1 MDFYHLDYAAV
12 SDAHT
17 YTLSKDI
24 YIHFLLLQAEY
35 KMFHYYVIK
44 AEDIE
49 LDI

>member
-12 SDAHT
+12 SDAHI
-17 YTLSKDI
+17 YRPNL

-35 KMFHYYVIK
+35 KMFHYHVIK
-44 AEDIE
+44 TEDIE